1 MKKTKEVFVHDA
13 EEAILSIILKNPEF
27 AYKTKDIKPFMFSS
41 TIHQGLYLEI
51 ENFIDRQLV
60 PEPSLLINSLGAS
73 NRLDTVGG
81 ETFIPYLLSLEF
93 LAENFIEYVDLVIA
107 AYKTRSVI
115 SIGNRLTMDK
125 LDSSTIDDEIYSIK
139 KTLDELTETS
149 GGGTTRHIGS
159 NMSDT
164 FNTITARLD
173 NPGVRGGTWGL
184 PSLDV
189 VSGGKSPGDLWI
201 FGGRPGSGKTAAICN
216 SVLADAAAGTPSLL
230 IEKEMN
236 FQTLIERLLS
246 ISLGIQLT
254 NIRQG
259 YLKQDDV
266 DRIFEQLKIFKEYPI
281 YIDSNFSSS
290 ASYLESTI
298 RKYHKTKGIEVVYI
312 DYIQLVAD
320 RGDNQTQELGKL
332 SRMFKLLA
340 NDLNITNVLVSQLN
354 RSVELRDDKRPV
366 MSDLRQSGNLEEDAD
381 FVVGLY
387 RDDYYNR
394 ESSQKGTMEYIIL
407 KNRNGPVG
415 TLPMRFTAITNKIE
429 EMTR

>member
-1 MKKTKEVFVHDA
+1 MTKTSEVFVHDA
-13 EEAILSIILKNPEF
+13 ELAVLSIVLKNPEYAF
-27 AYKTKDIKPFMFSS
+27 KTKELQAFMFSS
-41 TIHQGLYLEI
+41 IVHKKLFAEI
-51 ENFIDRQLV
+51 ENFIERQLV
-60 PEPSLLINSLGAS
+60 PDPSLIISSLGSS
-73 NRLDTVGG
+73 NELDSIGG
-81 ETFIPYLLSLEF
+81 EPFINYLLELEFIPD
-93 LAENFIEYVDLVIA
+93 NFTEYIDMVVA

-115 SIGNRLTMDK
+115 VLGNRLTMDK
-125 LDSSTIDDEIYSIK
+125 LHPSSIDDEIYSIK
-139 KTLDELTETS
+139 KELDKLTESS

-164 FNTITARLD
+164 FSTITARLD

-184 PSLDV
+184 NSLDV
-189 VSGGKSPGDLWI
+189 VSGGKSPGDMWI

-216 SVLADAAAGTPSLL
+216 SILADAEAGTPSLL

-246 ISLGIQLT
+246 ISLGIQLS

-259 YLKQDDV
+259 YLKQEDV
-266 DRIFEQLKIFKEYPI
+266 DRIFEQLKVFKEYPI

-290 ASYLESTI
+290 MSYLESTI
-298 RKYHKTKGIEVVYI
+298 RKYHKTKGVEVVYV
-312 DYIQLVAD
+312 DYLQLVVD
-320 RGDNQTQELGKL
+320 RGDNQTQELGKI

-354 RSVELRDDKRPV
+354 RAVELRDDKRPI

-394 ESSQKGTMEYIIL
+394 ESKYKGTMEYIIL

-415 TLPMRFTAITNKIE
+415 TLPMKFTAITNKIE
-429 EMTR
+429 EM